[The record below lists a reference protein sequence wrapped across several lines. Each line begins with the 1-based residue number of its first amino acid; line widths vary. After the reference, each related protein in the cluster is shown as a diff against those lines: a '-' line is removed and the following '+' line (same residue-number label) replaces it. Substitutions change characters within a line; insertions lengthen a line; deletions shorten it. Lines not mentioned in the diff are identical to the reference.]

1 MARTTPVHAGFTIV
15 NGNGTGINGNR
26 IDVWAEYKL
35 GTQNPS
41 GNYTPITVYFYAA
54 LRSGYQSSTALDRGL
69 DSALK
74 VDGKAGIGVQNGAY
88 SFESVNNINALG
100 SFTGNISHNAI
111 GTKTVSIQGSFTTE
125 SSYISG
131 GSVSASLVLPAI
143 PRAST
148 LGATDADIGKTSVI
162 AVSVKS
168 AGYTHSI
175 HYSFG
180 NLSGYITAD
189 GKTSATQVK
198 LSATSIPFTVPD
210 SFYAQIPNSKTGICT
225 LTCRTYSGNTQIGT
239 DQTASFTLTA
249 PEDICKPFISGHE
262 EDVNPVTLALT
273 GDKTV
278 LIKDFSTAHC
288 TMEVQPQKSASIVQ
302 TRIGDTLT
310 TSDSLDIAFTQ
321 QIPVFYAKDS
331 RGYETHFTPQAS
343 LLAYTALT
351 NNASVSR
358 DDPTSGHATVLLQ
371 GSYYAGSFGAADNTI
386 SVSYS
391 LNGSQPISVQPQ
403 LHFENGMYV
412 GSFSISGL
420 DYTSEH
426 SLQLTVSD
434 RLGSVTKVLSVHK
447 GVPVFDWGETDFVFH
462 VPVQIPQLSCPQL
475 DAILQRLDA
484 LESK

>member
-1 MARTTPVHAGFTIV
+1 MARTTPVNTGFTII
-15 NGNGTGINGNR
+15 NGSGTGINGNR

-35 GTQNPS
+35 GTQSLS

-74 VDGKAGIGVQNGAY
+74 VDGKAGSGVSNGAY
-88 SFESVNNINALG
+88 SFEAVSNINALG
-100 SFTGNISHNAI
+100 SFRGNIAHNSD
-111 GTKTVSIQGSFTTE
+111 GTKTVSIQGSFTTA

-131 GSVSASLVLPAI
+131 GSVSASVVLPVI

-148 LGATDADIGKTSVI
+148 LGATDAEIGKTSVI

-168 AGYTHSI
+168 TGYTHSI
-175 HYSFG
+175 RYSFG

-189 GKTSATQVK
+189 GKTSSTQVK
-198 LSATSIPFTVPD
+198 LSATSIPFAVPD
-210 SFYAQIPNSKTGICT
+210 SFYAQIPDSKTGVCK
-225 LTCRTYSGNTQIGT
+225 LSCKTYSGNTQIGAE
-239 DQTASFTLTA
+239 QTAQFTVTA
-249 PEDICKPFISGHE
+249 PEGTCKPLVSGSV

-273 GDKTV
+273 GDNSV
-278 LIKDFSTAHC
+278 LIKGFSTARC
-288 TMEVQPQKSASIVQ
+288 TMAAQPQKSASIAEKRLGG
-302 TRIGDTLT
+302 TLTAADTLEL
-310 TSDSLDIAFTQ
+310 SFVQ

-331 RGYETHFTPQAS
+331 RGYETRFTPQAT
-343 LLAYTALT
+343 LLAYRALT

-358 DDPTSGHATVLLQ
+358 DDPTSGNATVYLR
-371 GSYYAGSFGAADNTI
+371 GSYYAGSFGAADNAI

-391 LNGSQPISVQPQ
+391 LNGGQQVQLQPQ
-403 LHFENGMYV
+403 LQFENGMYS
-412 GSFSISGL
+412 GSFPLSGL
-420 DYTSEH
+420 DYTCEH

-434 RLGSVTKVLSVHK
+434 RLCSVTKVLSVHK

-484 LESK
+484 LETK